1 MSLNREKKAK
11 LNIGISLLGQLV
23 VIICGLIVPRLII
36 NSFGSEA
43 YGATASIAQF
53 LAYITLLEGGIGGV
67 ARAALYKPLADN
79 DMKEISLVISE
90 IQHFFRIISFVF
102 LAYVIVLACSFK
114 YISHIS
120 CFDWISTAL
129 LVVVISIS
137 TFAQY
142 FIGISYAVLL
152 QAAQKTYITQI
163 TSILTV
169 ILNTLLIA
177 ILILLGSNLIVVKLV
192 SSVVFSIR
200 PVLLWLYVKREF
212 RLEKIRNS
220 SCNRLEQKWT
230 GLAQHFAYFLHSNT
244 DIAVLTVFADLTLVA
259 VYSVYNMVIGQ
270 IQNLVAAFSTG
281 MEAVFGDM
289 LAKHEFEM
297 LHKTFN
303 LYEML
308 ISIVSGVLFS
318 TTAVLI
324 VPFVRLY
331 TSGVSDAHY
340 IYPTFG
346 ILMISASLLF
356 SLRLP
361 YHAMII
367 AAGHFSQT
375 KVGAY
380 GEAVVNITLSII
392 LVIKIGLLG
401 VAIGTLVAVSFRFIY
416 YVVYLS
422 REICCRSPRLF
433 IKRLIINVLSFAI
446 IVVMGNTITVHFDI
460 NNFVIWGAM
469 GVVITLM
476 ALLVQVF
483 LNFFCFRLDFYNLIS
498 KVRRK

>member
-220 SCNRLEQKWT
+220 SCN
-230 GLAQHFAYFLHSNT
+230 
-244 DIAVLTVFADLTLVA
+244 
-259 VYSVYNMVIGQ
+259 
-270 IQNLVAAFSTG
+270 
-281 MEAVFGDM
+281 
-289 LAKHEFEM
+289 
-297 LHKTFN
+297 
-303 LYEML
+303 
-308 ISIVSGVLFS
+308 
-318 TTAVLI
+318 
-324 VPFVRLY
+324 
-331 TSGVSDAHY
+331 
-340 IYPTFG
+340 
-346 ILMISASLLF
+346 
-356 SLRLP
+356 
-361 YHAMII
+361 II
-367 AAGHFSQT
+367 
-375 KVGAY
+375 
-380 GEAVVNITLSII
+380 
-392 LVIKIGLLG
+392 
-401 VAIGTLVAVSFRFIY
+401 
-416 YVVYLS
+416 
-422 REICCRSPRLF
+422 
-433 IKRLIINVLSFAI
+433 
-446 IVVMGNTITVHFDI
+446 
-460 NNFVIWGAM
+460 
-469 GVVITLM
+469 
-476 ALLVQVF
+476 
-483 LNFFCFRLDFYNLIS
+483 
-498 KVRRK
+498 